1 MTVLKTKWTDT
12 VDNTCPRNEYPR
24 PQLVRDEW
32 LCLNG
37 EYEYAVTPE
46 QSSRPARF
54 DGKITVPFAI
64 ECLLSGVG
72 RRIDEND
79 RLWYRRY
86 FTVPDSF
93 KGKTVLLHFEAVDWQ
108 CEVWVNSVRA
118 GGHTGGYCP
127 FTFDITDLLID
138 GENELI
144 VKVYDPTDAG
154 WQQRGKQFHKSV
166 GFWYTATSG
175 IWQPVW
181 LEAVNAD
188 YIEKIKITPDIDKK
202 CVFLKTD
209 IKGEGALSAK
219 VLKEGEVIFEG
230 GVEPECEIPVE
241 DMRLWSPEDPFL
253 YDLELTLTNGS
264 GSDTVKSYFGMRKY
278 SIGKDK
284 KGLPRIM
291 LNNEPY
297 FMNGLLDQGYWPDG
311 GLTAPTDDAMI
322 FDIEKMKELGFN
334 MLRKHI
340 KTEPHRW
347 YYHCDRLGMIVW
359 QDMMSGGKPLNLIY
373 AGAFPNINVHIRDN
387 QYKMFNRDKPEWRE
401 QFKEELFEMID
412 SLYNFTSIA
421 CWVPF
426 NEGWGQFDA
435 REIGESV
442 KKYDPTRVID
452 HASGWHDQGGPDFKS
467 VHKYIFPVH
476 LPTERRK
483 AGRPFVLSEFGG
495 YSRTIEGHV
504 WNYKKSFG
512 YIKFSNEKTLTQGYQ
527 RLFNNQII
535 PLIEK
540 GLSATVYTQ
549 VSDVEFEVNGIYTYD
564 RKILKLDAS
573 TIKAINKKM
582 KY

>member
-435 REIGESV
+435 RERGESV